1 MFDKVLGI
9 IAPHR
14 CLQCGRAGFVWC
26 MECRTTAPPVASR
39 CYRCHKLSDKG
50 RTCVTCRRRS
60 ALYAVHVATSYEGY
74 AKQLVWRLK
83 FGRARSA
90 GPDAAA
96 LIVQRVEL
104 PANAVIVHIPTATS
118 RVRRRGYDQAALIA
132 QEVARQAKRPACPAL
147 MRIGRQQQRG
157 QSRHQRLA
165 QLDGAFVVREA
176 GRVSGEYI

>member
-1 MFDKVLGI
+1 M
-9 IAPHR
+9 
-14 CLQCGRAGFVWC
+14 
-26 MECRTTAPPVASR
+26 
-39 CYRCHKLSDKG
+39 
-50 RTCVTCRRRS
+50 TCRRRS
-60 ALYAVHVATSYEGY
+60 ALYAVHAATSYEGY

-157 QSRHQRLA
+157 QSRRQRLA

-176 GRVSGEYI
+176 GRVSGEYIVLVDDVITTGATLDAAAKALKAAGAKRVSAIVFAQA